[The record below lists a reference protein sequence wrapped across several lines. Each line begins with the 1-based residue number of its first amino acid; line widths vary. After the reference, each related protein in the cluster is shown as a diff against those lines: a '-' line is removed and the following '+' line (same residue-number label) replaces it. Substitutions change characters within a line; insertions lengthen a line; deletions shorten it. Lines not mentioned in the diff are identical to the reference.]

1 MQIPQ
6 EVLDGM
12 IAEQRA
18 EIEAMPPGEARERAL
33 AEFDDYSY
41 MGDMFSRIPINQK
54 AFLYNISQGKG
65 GYDINDL
72 SEVEKQSLY
81 RTMVDQY
88 PSPGVRSIGNMA
100 DGTYYPK
107 GGEVTYED
115 QGGVGDVMNKQSD
128 TVLKKKLAAGDMTQ
142 EEYDEFYRENPS
154 STTMEFI
161 KNNLS
166 KSDEAVDYQIK
177 TFLGQFDWTVNDKGE
192 IIITDTYD
200 HHVGKSEED
209 GTRGEALVGNII
221 PTEKRSNPL
230 YSMFKGI
237 GTFLGS
243 KSGEGNPIELNLGTI
258 DYMKEQL
265 ALAQAE
271 QEQEQEQAPEQEQEQ
286 QEQEQSN
293 RIDEIETELIDI
305 N

>member
-6 EVLDGM
+6 EVLDQM

-41 MGDMFSRIPINQK
+41 MGDMFSGIPINQK
-54 AFLYNISQGKG
+54 AFLYNIFQGKG

-72 SEVEKQSLY
+72 SEAEKLSIY

-88 PSPGVRSIGNMA
+88 PPYSSYYF
-100 DGTYYPK
+100 DGSWSDYPK
-107 GGEVTYED
+107 GGRVTYED
-115 QGGVGDVMNKQSD
+115 QGGKGDVMNKGADQQ
-128 TVLKKKLAAGDMTQ
+128 LKGLVASGDWTQ
-142 EEYDEFYRENPS
+142 EEYDEFYREMTP
-154 STTMEFI
+154 STTMDFI

-166 KSDEAVDYQIK
+166 KSDDAVDYQIK
-177 TFLGQFDWTVNDKGE
+177 TFLGEFNWTVNDKGE
-192 IIITDTYD
+192 IIIKDTYD
-200 HHVGKSEED
+200 HHVGKEGA
-209 GTRGEALVGNII
+209 GTRGEGLVDNIK

-230 YSMFKGI
+230 YSIFKGI
-237 GTFLGS
+237 GTFFGS

-258 DYMKEQL
+258 DYIKEQL
-265 ALAQAE
+265 ALAQAQQ
-271 QEQEQEQAPEQEQEQ
+271 QEQQAPEQQ
-286 QEQEQSN
+286 QEPEPEPEPEQSN

>member
-1 MQIPQ
+1 MQLPQ

-41 MGDMFSRIPINQK
+41 MGDMFSGIPINQK
-54 AFLYNISQGKG
+54 AFLYNILQGKG

-72 SEVEKQSLY
+72 SEAEKQSLY
-81 RTMVDQY
+81 RTIMSQY
-88 PSPGVRSIGNMA
+88 GIQG
-100 DGTYYPK
+100 PK
-107 GGEVTYED
+107 GEITYED
-115 QGGVGDVMNKQSD
+115 QGGKGDVMNKGAD
-128 TVLKKKLAAGDMTQ
+128 LELKEYLASGDWTQ
-142 EEYDEFYRENPS
+142 EKYDEFYRENPS
-154 STTMEFI
+154 STTMDFL

-177 TFLGQFDWTVNDKGE
+177 TFLGQYDYHTNDKGE
-192 IIITDTYD
+192 IIIKDTYD
-200 HHVGKSEED
+200 HHVGKSEEA
-209 GTRGEALVGNII
+209 GTRGEALVGNIL

-243 KSGEGNPIELNLGTI
+243 KSGEGNPVELNLGTI
-258 DYMKEQL
+258 DYIKEQL
-265 ALAQAE
+265 ALAQEE
-271 QEQEQEQAPEQEQEQ
+271 QEEQ
-286 QEQEQSN
+286 QEPEQPN
-293 RIDEIETELIDI
+293 RIDEIDAELLDI